1 MIWQYLSDANG
12 LLTVK
17 ASDKGSQSENSIK
30 ITNDQN
36 RLSPEDIEKMLK
48 EAEQFAEEDKQ
59 VKETVEAKGKLE
71 SYAYQL
77 KLQVTDK
84 EQLGKNISDEDKD
97 KIEKIVDEKLEWLES
112 NNEAS
117 KEEFDAQREEIENVA
132 NPIITK
138 LYQNSSGSKEENHD
152 QDEL

>member
-1 MIWQYLSDANG
+1 M
-12 LLTVK
+12 TVK

-36 RLSPEDIEKMLK
+36 RLSPEDIEKMLN

-77 KLQVTDK
+77 KRQVNDK
-84 EQLGKNISDEDKD
+84 DQLGKNISEEDKER
-97 KIEKIVDEKLEWLES
+97 IEKIVDEKLEWLEGNS
-112 NNEAS
+112 EAS
-117 KEEFDAQREEIENVA
+117 KEEFDAQRLEIEEVA

-138 LYQNSSGSKEENHD
+138 LYQNSSSGSNEETHD
-152 QDEL
+152 QEEL

>member
-1 MIWQYLSDANG
+1 M
-12 LLTVK
+12 TVK

-36 RLSPEDIEKMLK
+36 RLSPDDIEKMLK
-48 EAEQFAEEDKQ
+48 EAEEFAEEDKR

-77 KLQVTDK
+77 KRQINDK
-84 EQLGKNISDEDKD
+84 DQLGKNISEEDKEA
-97 KIEKIVDEKLEWLES
+97 IEKVVDEKLEWLEGS
-112 NNEAS
+112 SEAT
-117 KEEFDAQREEIENVA
+117 KEEFDSQRQEIEEVA

-152 QDEL
+152 QEEL

>member
-1 MIWQYLSDANG
+1 MIWKYLSDANG

-77 KLQVTDK
+77 KRQVTDK
-84 EQLGKNISDEDKD
+84 EQLGKNISDEDKE

-138 LYQNSSGSKEENHD
+138 LYQNSSGSKDENHD